1 MCLLVAAWRLHPRYR
16 LVVAANRD
24 EFHARPAEALHA
36 WDAPTRLL
44 AGRDIQAGGTWLG
57 VDAARRFG
65 VITNYREMARPRR
78 TAPSRGRLIVDYL
91 AGQAS
96 AWDFAN
102 SIEMDAMS
110 YAGFSLLLADQHE
123 LIYACNRADQFAQR
137 LPPGVYGLSNH
148 LLDTPWPKLLR
159 VRAAL
164 QSWIQSDRDELE
176 PLWAAL
182 ADRRIPN
189 AGSGPCLGQGAGAAF
204 CRSSGLRN
212 ALFDAVA
219 DRRQWRHDGPRAAL
233 RCQRCNT
240 GRDGHATATRSV
252 AASRRRGV
260 CELNLGAPQKL

>member
-1 MCLLVAAWRLHPRYR
+1 V
-16 LVVAANRD
+16 
-24 EFHARPAEALHA
+24 
-36 WDAPTRLL
+36 
-44 AGRDIQAGGTWLG
+44 
-57 VDAARRFG
+57 RRFG
-65 VITNYREMARPRR
+65 VITNYREMAPPRR
-78 TAPSRGRLIVDYL
+78 TAPSRGRLIVHYL

-182 ADRRIPN
+182 ADRRVPN
-189 AGSGPCLGQGAGAAF
+189 DGAGTPEMTPGLDPAWAKVLAPPF
-204 CRSSGLRN
+204 VAHPDYGTRCSTLSLIADSGAMMVHERR
-212 ALFDAVA
+212 FDASGVTQGETVM
-219 DRRQWRHDGPRAAL
+219 RLEPGQWPPAA
-233 RCQRCNT
+233 
-240 GRDGHATATRSV
+240 A
-252 AASRRRGV
+252 AASA
-260 CELNLGAPQKL
+260 N

>member
-1 MCLLVAAWRLHPRYR
+1 MCLLVAAWRVHPRYR

-24 EFHARPAEALHA
+24 EFHARPAEPLHA
-36 WDAPTRLL
+36 WNAPAPLL

-65 VITNYREMARPRR
+65 VITNYREMAPPRR
-78 TAPSRGRLIVDYL
+78 SAPSRGRLIVDYL
-91 AGQAS
+91 AGRAS

-110 YAGFSLLLADQHE
+110 YAGFSLLLADQRE
-123 LIYACNRADQFAQR
+123 LIYACNRVDQFAQR

-164 QSWIQSDRDELE
+164 ESWIQTGVDELG

-182 ADRRIPN
+182 ADRGVPN
-189 AGSGPCLGQGAGAAF
+189 DDAGTPEMTQGLDPAWVRVLAPPFVTHPDYGTRCSTLSLIADSGAMEVHE
-204 CRSSGLRN
+204 RR
-212 ALFDAVA
+212 FDS
-219 DRRQWRHDGPRAAL
+219 
-233 RCQRCNT
+233 T
-240 GRDGHATATRSV
+240 GRPEGETVVR
-252 AASRRRGV
+252 
-260 CELNLGAPQKL
+260 LAPGQWSDSAQ